1 MEEQYRDYFGKP
13 ITKKKY
19 EEQMEYR
26 KKSQKERKEK
36 DRKRLQKRFH
46 DDGASPSQKLK
57 DVIKRNENKEAYDK
71 SGKVFRYKKSEY
83 KGKIKELN
91 PAVDV
96 DEDMDMKDL
105 MELYKKETDKRKKKQ
120 KLETQKYG
128 RPKKKGELEV
138 SKGSFIKKKRTGT
151 IDYRKGGLFLTSKN
165 NKTSNV

>member
-26 KKSQKERKEK
+26 KKAQKEQKEK

-46 DDGASPSQKLK
+46 DDGASPGQKLK

-83 KGKIKELN
+83 KAKIKELN

-105 MELYKKETDKRKKKQ
+105 MELYKKETDKRTKKK

-128 RPKKKGELEV
+128 RPKKKGELEA
-138 SKGSFIKKKRTGT
+138 SKGSFVKKKRISFT
-151 IDYRKGGLFLTSKN
+151 DYRVKGLFS
-165 NKTSNV
+165 